1 MTINFLLFYLRCVVT
16 NEVAR
21 GAGLIPPCPCF
32 IGRKRKCSFFERITT
47 LLHPITY
54 RHITGDGV
62 NEIIVRRWEDKEDGF
77 NNN

>member
-1 MTINFLLFYLRCVVT
+1 MRL
-16 NEVAR
+16 
-21 GAGLIPPCPCF
+21 AGDGIDPPCPCF
-32 IGRKRKCSFFERITT
+32 IGAGKRKSLFFERITT